1 MIQKIVHRLVVTTF
15 VAFISSLSL
24 LAQHKVEMF
33 PFGDMD
39 QWVDRQIKESG
50 IIGGNT
56 KNVYEIAPTAVI
68 QGDQVYKN
76 MGGSP
81 WGTSNVMAKVA
92 GITKT
97 NTSVFPEKRGEGYC
111 ARLDTRMESVKVLGL
126 VNITVL
132 AAGSIFTGTVH
143 EPIKGTKNPQK
154 MLQCGVP
161 FTKKPVALQF
171 DYKVKMS
178 DRENRIR
185 ATGFRDRK
193 SVV

>member
-1 MIQKIVHRLVVTTF
+1 MIQKIVHRLLVTAF

-81 WGTSNVMAKVA
+81 WGYFECNGKGSGNYKNKYVC
-92 GITKT
+92 
-97 NTSVFPEKRGEGYC
+97 FPGKRGEKGIVHVWIH
-111 ARLDTRMESVKVLGL
+111 AWKV
-126 VNITVL
+126 
-132 AAGSIFTGTVH
+132 
-143 EPIKGTKNPQK
+143 
-154 MLQCGVP
+154 
-161 FTKKPVALQF
+161 
-171 DYKVKMS
+171 
-178 DRENRIR
+178 
-185 ATGFRDRK
+185 
-193 SVV
+193 

>member
-76 MGGSP
+76 MGAPVGRSP
-81 WGTSNVMAKVA
+81 PMDLCKASFRRPACAAAQKYLSPGGVTA
-92 GITKT
+92 GALWLTGR
-97 NTSVFPEKRGEGYC
+97 SGRC
-111 ARLDTRMESVKVLGL
+111 A
-126 VNITVL
+126 
-132 AAGSIFTGTVH
+132 
-143 EPIKGTKNPQK
+143 
-154 MLQCGVP
+154 
-161 FTKKPVALQF
+161 
-171 DYKVKMS
+171 
-178 DRENRIR
+178 
-185 ATGFRDRK
+185 
-193 SVV
+193 

>member
-68 QGDQVYKN
+68 QGEQVCKK

-81 WGTSNVMAKVA
+81 GRW
-92 GITKT
+92 ILCP
-97 NTSVFPEKRGEGYC
+97 FGYTHGKC
-111 ARLDTRMESVKVLGL
+111 ESVG
-126 VNITVL
+126 
-132 AAGSIFTGTVH
+132 A
-143 EPIKGTKNPQK
+143 
-154 MLQCGVP
+154 C
-161 FTKKPVALQF
+161 
-171 DYKVKMS
+171 
-178 DRENRIR
+178 
-185 ATGFRDRK
+185 
-193 SVV
+193 